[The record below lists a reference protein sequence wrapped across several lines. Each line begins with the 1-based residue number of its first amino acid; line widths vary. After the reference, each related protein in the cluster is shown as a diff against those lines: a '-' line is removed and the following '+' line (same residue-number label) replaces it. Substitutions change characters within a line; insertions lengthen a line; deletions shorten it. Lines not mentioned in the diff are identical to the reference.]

1 MFSGSKELTC
11 ITSITPMKMN
21 EKWLRWISRNILCV
35 AKVPPGGESRYYSEF
50 TAVVLQTRRRA
61 EKQNSSYLQTIP
73 GVVFMKLLYLFQSPV
88 CRAAL
93 KKICL

>member
-21 EKWLRWISRNILCV
+21 EKWLCV